1 MRRVAF
7 ALIVS
12 ACGHAALLANTA
24 FVPSVAELSL
34 FAAAQPLNARL
45 ATAVAQIPADIQQQ
59 SEPLPRAPKPA
70 PAANS
75 ERPSPAAGM
84 PGAPLYYRA
93 SELDERAIPLNQV
106 DLDYP
111 ETALGAGT
119 RGVVTLRLLID
130 HEGRLREASVVE
142 SRPAGIFDSAAL
154 EAVMALRFRP
164 AIRNGVAVGSIKIIE
179 VPFEPDCKRTGSCIE

>member
-1 MRRVAF
+1 
-7 ALIVS
+7 
-12 ACGHAALLANTA
+12 
-24 FVPSVAELSL
+24 
-34 FAAAQPLNARL
+34 
-45 ATAVAQIPADIQQQ
+45 
-59 SEPLPRAPKPA
+59 
-70 PAANS
+70 
-75 ERPSPAAGM
+75 M

>member
-7 ALIVS
+7 ALVVS

-24 FVPSVAELSL
+24 FVPAAAELSL

-45 ATAVAQIPADIQQQ
+45 APAAALSPPDIQQQ
-59 SEPLPRAPKPA
+59 SEPRPRAPKPA
-70 PAANS
+70 PA
-75 ERPSPAAGM
+75 PSGEPQAQAAGM
-84 PGAPLYYRA
+84 PAAPIYYRA

-106 DLDYP
+106 DLAYP
-111 ETALGAGT
+111 ETALSAGT

-130 HEGRLREASVVE
+130 HEGRLRDAAVMD
-142 SRPAGIFDSAAL
+142 SRPAGIFDKAAL

-164 AIRNGVAVGSIKIIE
+164 AIRNGVAVGSIKLVE